1 VTQPA
6 SGPGHDRIE
15 RLEISDVTRLLRLTG
30 EVACL
35 RDDPRTWRLALL
47 ASLNQL
53 LPAAVSAAFI
63 LKNVVPDVAP
73 LVVSLFDTGFKAEAH
88 RQVFLRE
95 FNTAPFR
102 DPFFRLCIDRFLE
115 ARPKCLTAIRSDFV
129 PDEKWYASPHTEEY
143 RHVANIDDCLFSI
156 HQAANRG
163 DALVLCSF
171 RSWGDQTRFGP
182 RERVIVDALHN
193 GLDWIYRAEEATQR
207 LTRASALAP
216 RLRQTLEYL
225 LAGHTERQ
233 VALKMALSVH
243 TVHDYV
249 KALYVHFGVSS
260 RGELI
265 SRWMQTG
272 GQISAS
278 SSPSAS

>member
-1 VTQPA
+1 VIQSPIA
-6 SGPGHDRIE
+6 PGLE
-15 RLEISDVTRLLRLTG
+15 RFDSLEISDVTRLLHISG

-35 RDDPRTWRLALL
+35 RDDPRTWRLTLL
-47 ASLNQL
+47 ASLNQV

-63 LKNVVPDVAP
+63 LKNVVPDVTP
-73 LVVSLFDTGFKAEAH
+73 LVVSLFDSGFKSEAH

-115 ARPKCLTAIRSDFV
+115 TRPKCLTAIRSDLV
-129 PDEKWYASPHTEEY
+129 PDEKWYASHHIEEY
-143 RHVANIDDCLFSI
+143 RRPANTDDSLFSI
-156 HQAANRG
+156 VQTANRG
-163 DALVLCSF
+163 DALVLCAF
-171 RSWGDQTRFGP
+171 RSWGDLSRFGP
-182 RERVIVDALHN
+182 RERAIIDTLHN
-193 GLDWIYRAEEATQR
+193 SLDWIYHAEEATYR

-233 VALKMALSVH
+233 VALKMSLSVH

-272 GQISAS
+272 GQISPPKS
-278 SSPSAS
+278 SS

>member
-1 VTQPA
+1 VTQ
-6 SGPGHDRIE
+6 
-15 RLEISDVTRLLRLTG
+15 LLRLTG

-35 RDDPRTWRLALL
+35 RDDPRTWRLSLL

-53 LPAAVSAAFI
+53 LPSAVSAAFI
-63 LKNVVPDVAP
+63 LKNVAPDAP
-73 LVVSLFDTGFKAEAH
+73 PTVLSLFDNGFKSETQ
-88 RQVFLRE
+88 RQFFLRE
-95 FNTAPFR
+95 FNNAPFR
-102 DPFFRLCIDRFLE
+102 DPFFRTCIDRFLE
-115 ARPKCLTAIRSDFV
+115 TRPKCLTAIRKDFV
-129 PDEKWYASPHTEEY
+129 DDERWYSSPHLEEY
-143 RHVANIDDCLFSI
+143 RRPANIDDALFSI
-156 HQAANRG
+156 LQGANRG
-163 DALVLCSF
+163 DALVLCAF
-171 RSWGDQTRFGP
+171 RAWEGGAHPARFAS
-182 RERVIVDALHN
+182 RERLVLDALHN
-193 GLDWIYRAEEATQR
+193 GLDWIYKAEEATQR

-233 VALKMALSVH
+233 VALKMSLSVH

-272 GQISAS
+272 GQIAHT
-278 SSPSAS
+278 AV

>member
-1 VTQPA
+1 MTQLDSTTA
-6 SGPGHDRIE
+6 GPDRHDRLHIA
-15 RLEISDVTRLLRLTG
+15 DVTSLLRITG

-47 ASLNQL
+47 TSLNQL
-53 LPAAVSAAFI
+53 LPAVASAAFI
-63 LKNVVPDVAP
+63 LKNVAPDAPP
-73 LVVSLFDTGFKAEAH
+73 LVVSLFDSGFKSESQ
-88 RQVFLRE
+88 RQIFLRE

-102 DPFFRLCIDRFLE
+102 DPFFRACIDRFLE
-115 ARPKCLTAIRSDFV
+115 TRPKCLTAIRKDFV
-129 PDEKWYASPHTEEY
+129 DDERWYSSPHLEEF
-143 RHVANIDDCLFSI
+143 RRPANIDDALFSI
-156 HQAANRG
+156 HQADNRG
-163 DALVLCSF
+163 DALVLCAF
-171 RSWGDQTRFGP
+171 RAWEGGAHPARFSP
-182 RERVIVDALHN
+182 RERLILDALHN
-193 GLDWIYRAEEATQR
+193 GLDWIYKAEEATQR

-233 VALKMALSVH
+233 VALKMSLSVH

-272 GQISAS
+272 GQIAS
-278 SSPSAS
+278 TV

>member
-1 VTQPA
+1 MTQPDNNTVLDR
-6 SGPGHDRIE
+6 HDR
-15 RLEISDVTRLLRLTG
+15 LLLSDVTELLRLTG

-35 RDDPRTWRLALL
+35 RDDPRTWRLTLL

-63 LKNVVPDVAP
+63 LKNVAPDAPP
-73 LVVSLFDTGFKAEAH
+73 LVVSLFDSGFKSEAQ
-88 RQVFLRE
+88 RQSFLRE

-102 DPFFRLCIDRFLE
+102 DPFFRTCIDRFLE
-115 ARPKCLTAIRSDFV
+115 TRPKCLTAIRKDFV
-129 PDEKWYASPHTEEY
+129 DDDRWYSSPHLEEY
-143 RHVANIDDCLFSI
+143 RRSANLDDALFSI
-156 HQAANRG
+156 HEANNRS
-163 DALVLCSF
+163 DALVLCAF
-171 RSWGDQTRFGP
+171 RAWEGGPHPARFAP
-182 RERVIVDALHN
+182 RERLILDALHN
-193 GLDWIYRAEEATQR
+193 GLDWIYKAEEATQR

-233 VALKMALSVH
+233 VALKMSLSVH

-249 KALYVHFGVSS
+249 KALYIHFGVSS

-272 GQISAS
+272 GQITHVSA
-278 SSPSAS
+278 